1 MKAYLVNGVMIIN
14 ARSKREATKKAL
26 ERVSRIESI
35 EIYKPHKPQCEWWE
49 NRQKG
54 DEKK

>member
-49 NRQKG
+49 NR
-54 DEKK
+54 